1 MDTKSMIITIVVVAI
16 VVGFITEL
24 FYFGGSYTLDF
35 GGSLAAAKNVT
46 GTAAFNGTIR
56 TYDPVVGIPV
66 NTSQAV
72 LGQVRKM
79 PGVKDVRVQAGIIL
93 VDTETRDDVYP
104 LALALRQM
112 NLSPVTIVANI
123 AIPPELEVATSNG
136 TVTASTLNTRGV
148 VRLETEPFVDAGS
161 EVPVAMT
168 AVLSEGML
176 IDYYSARIVAERR
189 SIIANATVVELLNAT
204 FTYSIPW
211 EERDIDAGSL
221 AGYSYDYRK
230 VNTIVFSPELNVT
243 SVFMKK
249 ALPYVTFIGPASAEV
264 SPDFTNM
271 SAVRGDFAETSVS
284 FPGSTLTVT
293 GKEAPG
299 LAMEPSA
306 VSYAYRL
313 ALPQS
318 AEGYALGGVE
328 FVMASPSKLDAGSA
342 VPLNVTLLMIG
353 ANVFSVTPAPLS

>member
-16 VVGFITEL
+16 VVGFMTEL

-72 LGQVRKM
+72 LDQVRKM

-112 NLSPVTIVANI
+112 NVSPVTVVANI
-123 AIPPELEVATSNG
+123 AIPPELEVATYNG

-161 EVPVAMT
+161 EVPVTMT

-176 IDYYSARIVAERR
+176 IDYYSARILAERR
-189 SIIANATVVELLNAT
+189 SVIANATVAELMNTT

-211 EERDIDAGSL
+211 EERDIDAGTL

-230 VNTIVFSPELNVT
+230 VNTMVFSPELNVT
-243 SVFMKK
+243 SVFVKK
-249 ALPYVTFIGPASAEV
+249 ALPYVTFISPASAEV
-264 SPDFTNM
+264 SPDFTNV
-271 SAVRGDFAETSVS
+271 SAVRGDFPETDVS
-284 FPGSTLTVT
+284 FPGSTLTVI

-299 LAMEPSA
+299 LAMEPST
-306 VSYAYRL
+306 VRYAYVL
-313 ALPQS
+313 ILPQS
-318 AEGYALGGVE
+318 AGGYDLGNRT
-328 FVMASPSKLDAGSA
+328 FVIEAQQPLEINST
-342 VPLNVTLLMIG
+342 VPLNVTVVAIG
-353 ANVFSVTPAPLS
+353 TNVLSVSRS